1 MNDGNQNQPM
11 MAPPLD
17 CDLAT
22 VDISMPLL
30 ADGIYDF
37 NIAKAELKP
46 TSSPGGWMVHLD
58 LVTTQPATA
67 RTGAPLGAGVH
78 VFNNVNVVPTGKA
91 TWDMIKQ
98 NVGGLVQAAQFP
110 AGVARLDNVA
120 QWTPMLVGKVVRAKV
135 VFKPAGVSKSGKS
148 FKEAN
153 EIAYFT
159 KAV

>member
-1 MNDGNQNQPM
+1 MENQNLGMTP
-11 MAPPLD
+11 PPLD

-37 NIAKAELKP
+37 NIVKAELKP
-46 TSSPGGWMVHLD
+46 TSTPGGQMIHLD
-58 LVTTQPATA
+58 LVTIDPTTA

-98 NVGGLVQAAQFP
+98 NVGALVQAAQFE
-110 AGVARLDNVA
+110 AGVARLDNVSMWA
-120 QWTPMLVGKVVRAKV
+120 PMLVGKVVRAKIV
-135 VFKPAGVSKSGKS
+135 YKPAGVSKAGKS

-153 EIAYFT
+153 EVAYFT
-159 KAV
+159 KKV